1 MIRKIIVYLYSF
13 KLFKRIIP
21 SLIRKLT
28 FFANGNTIF
37 LDDFK
42 INLFLTSSIDREIY
56 LKNQYEKDQLDFV
69 KKEMLNHKYDYF
81 FDIGAYIGYYSL
93 SLCKLV
99 TKTAAFEPNKQNFQ
113 RLSKNVE
120 INNFDI
126 RCHNLG
132 CSDSKNKLKLWY
144 TDKNKRGGSS
154 ILKDTDKELN
164 KYDITKLL
172 FEEIETDRLDNLYSL
187 ENKKIFFK
195 IDVERHEL
203 NVLKGALNILSN
215 NQCYLQIEIFPHL
228 QDEILS
234 FLDNNQ
240 FKLLH
245 RINNDFYL
253 KNFF

>member
-1 MIRKIIVYLYSF
+1 MFRKFLIFLFSI
-13 KLFKRIIP
+13 KLFKRIVP
-21 SLIRKLT
+21 SLIRKLSFST
-28 FFANGNTIF
+28 TGNII
-37 LDDFK
+37 LLADFK

-56 LKNQYEKDQLDFV
+56 LKNEYEKDQLDFV
-69 KKEMLNHKYDYF
+69 KKELISQKYDYF

-99 TKTAAFEPNKQNFQ
+99 AKTVAFEPNQQNFQ

-154 ILKDTDKELN
+154 ILQDTDKEIN
-164 KYDITKLL
+164 KYDKTKLL
-172 FEEIETDRLDNLYSL
+172 FEEIDTDKLDNLYPL
-187 ENKKIFFK
+187 KNKKIFFK

-203 NVLKGALNILSN
+203 NVLKGSSDILSN
-215 NQCYLQIEIFPHL
+215 NHCYLQIEIFPHL
-228 QDEILS
+228 QNEILS
-234 FLDNNQ
+234 FLDDNQ

-253 KNFF
+253 KNF

>member
-1 MIRKIIVYLYSF
+1 MIRKILTYLYSF

-21 SLIRKLT
+21 SLIRKLS
-28 FFANGNTIF
+28 FSADGNTIY

-56 LKNQYEKDQLDFV
+56 LKNEYEKDQLGFV
-69 KKEMLNHKYDYF
+69 KKEMLNQKYDYF
-81 FDIGAYIGYYSL
+81 FDIGSYIGYYSL

-99 TKTAAFEPNKQNFQ
+99 SKTVAFEPNQQNFQ

-154 ILKDTDKELN
+154 ILQDTDKEIN
-164 KYDITKLL
+164 KYDKTKLL
-172 FEEIETDRLDNLYSL
+172 FEEIETDKLDNLYPL
-187 ENKKIFFK
+187 KDKKIFFK

-203 NVLKGALNILSN
+203 NVLKGASSILSN

-234 FLDNNQ
+234 FLNENR

-245 RINNDFYL
+245 KINNDFYL
-253 KNFF
+253 NNF

>member
-1 MIRKIIVYLYSF
+1 MFRKILILLFSL
-13 KLFKRIIP
+13 KPFKRIIP
-21 SLIRKLT
+21 SLIRKLS
-28 FFANGNTIF
+28 FSTIGTIIL
-37 LDDFK
+37 LDNFK
-42 INLFLTSSIDREIY
+42 INLLLTSSIDREIY
-56 LKNQYEKDQLDFV
+56 LKNEYEKDQLNFV
-69 KKEMLNHKYDYF
+69 KKELLNQKYDYF
-81 FDIGAYIGYYSL
+81 FDIGAYIGYYYL

-99 TKTAAFEPNKQNFQ
+99 SNTAAFEPNEQNFQ

-120 INNFDI
+120 INNFNI

-154 ILKDTDKELN
+154 ILQDADKEIN
-164 KYDITKLL
+164 KYDKTKLV
-172 FEEIETDRLDNLYSL
+172 FEEIETDKLDNLYPL
-187 ENKKIFFK
+187 INKKIFFK

-203 NVLKGALNILSN
+203 NVLKGASNILSN

-228 QDEILS
+228 QSEILS

-253 KNFF
+253 KNF

>member
-1 MIRKIIVYLYSF
+1 MFRKILILLFSL
-13 KLFKRIIP
+13 KPFKRIIP
-21 SLIRKLT
+21 SLIRKLS
-28 FFANGNTIF
+28 FSTIGTIIL

-42 INLFLTSSIDREIY
+42 INLLLTSSIDREIY
-56 LKNQYEKDQLDFV
+56 LKNEYEKDQLNFV
-69 KKEMLNHKYDYF
+69 KKELLNQKYDYF

-99 TKTAAFEPNKQNFQ
+99 SNTAAFEPNEQNFH

-120 INNFDI
+120 IKNFNM
-126 RCHNLG
+126 RCHKIG
-132 CSDSKNKLKLWY
+132 CSDTKNKLKLWY

-154 ILKDTDKELN
+154 ILQDADKEIN
-164 KYDITKLL
+164 KYDKTKLV
-172 FEEIETDRLDNLYSL
+172 FEEIETDKLDNLYPL
-187 ENKKIFFK
+187 INKKIFFK

-203 NVLKGALNILSN
+203 NVLKGASNILSN

-228 QDEILS
+228 QSEILS

-253 KNFF
+253 KNF

>member
-1 MIRKIIVYLYSF
+1 MFRKILIFLFSF
-13 KLFKRIIP
+13 KFFKRIVP
-21 SLIRKLT
+21 SLIRKLYFST
-28 FFANGNTIF
+28 AGNTVL

-56 LKNQYEKDQLDFV
+56 LKNEYEKDQLDFV
-69 KKEMLNHKYDYF
+69 KKELINQKYDYF

-99 TKTAAFEPNKQNFQ
+99 AKTAAFEPNQQSFQ

-120 INNFDI
+120 INNFNI
-126 RCHNLG
+126 NCHNLG

-154 ILKDTDKELN
+154 ILQDTDKEIN
-164 KYDITKLL
+164 KYDKTKLL
-172 FEEIETDRLDNLYSL
+172 FEEIDTDKLDNLYPL
-187 ENKKIFFK
+187 KNKKIFFK

-203 NVLKGALNILSN
+203 NVLKGASNILSN

-234 FLDNNQ
+234 FLNVNK

-253 KNFF
+253 KNF

>member
-1 MIRKIIVYLYSF
+1 MIRKILTYLYSF

-21 SLIRKLT
+21 SLIRKLS
-28 FFANGNTIF
+28 FSADGNTIY

-56 LKNQYEKDQLDFV
+56 LKNEYEKDQLGFV
-69 KKEMLNHKYDYF
+69 KKEMLNQKYDYF
-81 FDIGAYIGYYSL
+81 FDIGSYIGYYSL

-99 TKTAAFEPNKQNFQ
+99 SKTVAFEPNQQNFQ

-154 ILKDTDKELN
+154 ILQDTDKEIN
-164 KYDITKLL
+164 KYDKTKLL
-172 FEEIETDRLDNLYSL
+172 FEEIETDKLDNLYSL
-187 ENKKIFFK
+187 KSKKIFFK

-203 NVLKGALNILSN
+203 SVLKGASNILSN

-228 QDEILS
+228 QYEILS
-234 FLDNNQ
+234 FLNENQ

-253 KNFF
+253 KNF

>member
-1 MIRKIIVYLYSF
+1 MFRKILVFLFSI
-13 KLFKRIIP
+13 KLFKRIVP
-21 SLIRKLT
+21 SLIRKLSFSKT
-28 FFANGNTIF
+28 GNIIL

-56 LKNQYEKDQLDFV
+56 LKNGYERDHLDFV
-69 KKEMLNHKYDYF
+69 KKELLKQKYDYF

-99 TKTAAFEPNKQNFQ
+99 SNTAAFEPNHQNFH
-113 RLSKNVE
+113 RLSKNVD
-120 INNFDI
+120 INNFNI
-126 RCHNLG
+126 ICHNLG

-154 ILKDTDKELN
+154 ILQNTDKEIN
-164 KYDITKLL
+164 KYDKTKLL
-172 FEEIETDRLDNLYSL
+172 FEEIDSDKLDNLYSL
-187 ENKKIFFK
+187 KNKKIFFK

-203 NVLKGALNILSN
+203 NVLKGASNILSN

-234 FLDNNQ
+234 FLNINH

-253 KNFF
+253 KNF

>member
-1 MIRKIIVYLYSF
+1 MIRKIIIFLYSL
-13 KLFKRIIP
+13 KVFKRIVP
-21 SLIRKLT
+21 SLIRKLYFST
-28 FFANGNTIF
+28 NGNTIF

-42 INLFLTSSIDREIY
+42 INLFLSSSIDREIY
-56 LKNQYEKDQLDFV
+56 LKNEYEKDQLDFV
-69 KKEMLNHKYDYF
+69 KKEMLIQKYDYF

-99 TKTAAFEPNKQNFQ
+99 PKTVAFEPNHQNFQ

-120 INNFDI
+120 INNFNI
-126 RCHNLG
+126 SCHNLG
-132 CSDSKNKLKLWY
+132 CSDCKNKVKLWY

-154 ILKDTDKELN
+154 IFQDFDKEIN
-164 KYDITKLL
+164 KYDKTKLL
-172 FEEIETDRLDNLYSL
+172 FEQIETDKLDNLYPL
-187 ENKKIFFK
+187 KDKKIFLK

-203 NVLKGALNILSN
+203 KVLKGSSNIILNN
-215 NQCYLQIEIFPHL
+215 KCYLQIEIFPHL

-234 FLDNNQ
+234 FLNTNN

-253 KNFF
+253 KNF

>member
-1 MIRKIIVYLYSF
+1 MIRKVLIF
-13 KLFKRIIP
+13 LFSLKFFRRIIP
-21 SLIRKLT
+21 SLIRKFS
-28 FFANGNTIF
+28 FFSAGKIIL

-56 LKNQYEKDQLDFV
+56 LKNEYEKEQLNFV
-69 KKEMLNHKYDYF
+69 KKELLSQKYEYF

-99 TKTAAFEPNKQNFQ
+99 NNTAAFEPNQQNFQ

-120 INNFDI
+120 INNFNI
-126 RCHNLG
+126 SCHNLG

-154 ILKDTDKELN
+154 ILQDTDKEIN
-164 KYDITKLL
+164 KYDKAKLL
-172 FEEIETDRLDNLYSL
+172 YEEIKTDKLDNLYPL
-187 ENKKIFFK
+187 KNKKIFFK

-203 NVLKGALNILSN
+203 NVLKGASNILAN
-215 NQCYLQIEIFPHL
+215 NQSYLQIEIFPNL

-234 FLDNNQ
+234 FLNVKK

-253 KNFF
+253 KNF

>member
-1 MIRKIIVYLYSF
+1 MIRKILIL
-13 KLFKRIIP
+13 LFSLKPLRRIIP
-21 SLIRKLT
+21 SLIRKLSFT
-28 FFANGNTIF
+28 SDGNTIF
-37 LDDFK
+37 LNDFK

-56 LKNQYEKDQLDFV
+56 LKNEYEKEQLNFV
-69 KKEMLNHKYDYF
+69 KKELLSQKYEYF

-99 TKTAAFEPNKQNFQ
+99 NNTAAFEPNLQNFQ

-120 INNFDI
+120 INNFNI
-126 RCHNLG
+126 SCHNLG

-154 ILKDTDKELN
+154 ILQDTDKEIN
-164 KYDITKLL
+164 KYDKTKLL
-172 FEEIETDRLDNLYSL
+172 FEEIGTDKLDNLYPVK
-187 ENKKIFFK
+187 NKKIFFK

-203 NVLKGALNILSN
+203 NVLKGASDILSN
-215 NQCYLQIEIFPHL
+215 NHCYLQIEIFSHL

-234 FLDNNQ
+234 FLNDNK

-253 KNFF
+253 KNF

>member
-1 MIRKIIVYLYSF
+1 MFRKILIFLFSF
-13 KLFKRIIP
+13 KFFKRIVP
-21 SLIRKLT
+21 SLIRKLYFST
-28 FFANGNTIF
+28 AGNTIL

-56 LKNQYEKDQLDFV
+56 LKNEYEKDQLDFV
-69 KKEMLNHKYDYF
+69 KKELLNQKYDYF

-99 TKTAAFEPNKQNFQ
+99 AKTAAFEPNLQSFR

-120 INNFDI
+120 INNFNI
-126 RCHNLG
+126 NCHNLG

-154 ILKDTDKELN
+154 IFQDSDKEIN
-164 KYDITKLL
+164 KYDKSKLL
-172 FEEIETDRLDNLYSL
+172 FEEIETDKLDNLYPL
-187 ENKKIFFK
+187 KNKKIFFK

-203 NVLKGALNILSN
+203 NVLKGASNILSN
-215 NQCYLQIEIFPHL
+215 NQCYMQIEIFPHL

-234 FLDNNQ
+234 FLNDNQ

-253 KNFF
+253 KNF

>member
-1 MIRKIIVYLYSF
+1 MIRKILTYLYSF

-21 SLIRKLT
+21 SLIRKLS
-28 FFANGNTIF
+28 FSVNGNTIF
-37 LDDFK
+37 LDNFK

-56 LKNQYEKDQLDFV
+56 LKNEYEKDQLDFV
-69 KKEMLNHKYDYF
+69 KKEILNHKYDYF

-99 TKTAAFEPNKQNFQ
+99 HKTVAIEPNQQNFQ
-113 RLSKNVE
+113 RLSKNVK
-120 INNFDI
+120 INNFNI

-154 ILKDTDKELN
+154 IFQDTDKELN
-164 KYDITKLL
+164 KYDKTKLL
-172 FEEIETDRLDNLYSL
+172 FEEIETDKLDNLYFL

-203 NVLKGALNILSN
+203 NVLEGALNILSS
-215 NQCYLQIEIFPHL
+215 NQCCLQIEIFPHL
-228 QDEILS
+228 QDKILS
-234 FLDNNQ
+234 FLKINH
-240 FKLLH
+240 FKLFH
-245 RINNDFYL
+245 RINNDFYF
-253 KNFF
+253 KNF

>member
-1 MIRKIIVYLYSF
+1 MIREILIYLYSF
-13 KLFKRIIP
+13 KFFKRIIP
-21 SLIRKLT
+21 SLIRRLSLSS
-28 FFANGNTIF
+28 NGNTIF

-56 LKNQYEKDQLDFV
+56 LKNKYEKDQLDFV
-69 KKEMLNHKYDYF
+69 KKEMLNQKYDYF
-81 FDIGAYIGYYSL
+81 FDIGSYIGYYSL
-93 SLCKLV
+93 SLCKFV
-99 TKTAAFEPNKQNFQ
+99 TKTVAFEPNHQNFQ

-120 INNFDI
+120 INNFNI
-126 RCHNLG
+126 RCLRLG

-154 ILKDTDKELN
+154 ILQESDKELN
-164 KYDITKLL
+164 KYDKSKLL
-172 FEEIETDRLDNLYSL
+172 FEEIETDKLDNLYSL
-187 ENKKIFFK
+187 EKKKIFFK

-203 NVLKGALNILSN
+203 KVLKGALNILSN
-215 NQCYLQIEIFPHL
+215 NQCYLQIEIFPYL

-234 FLDNNQ
+234 FLNDNH

>member
-1 MIRKIIVYLYSF
+1 MFRKILIILYSF
-13 KLFKRIIP
+13 KPFKRIIP
-21 SLIRKLT
+21 SLIRKLAFST
-28 FFANGNTIF
+28 NGNIIK

-56 LKNQYEKDQLDFV
+56 LKNEYEKDQLDFV
-69 KKEMLNHKYDYF
+69 KKELLKQKYDYF

-99 TKTAAFEPNKQNFQ
+99 SKTAAFEPNQQNFQ

-120 INNFDI
+120 INNFNI
-126 RCHNLG
+126 NCHNLG

-154 ILKDTDKELN
+154 ILQNTDKEIN
-164 KYDITKLL
+164 KYDKNKLL
-172 FEEIETDRLDNLYSL
+172 FEEIDTDKLDSLYPL
-187 ENKKIFFK
+187 KNKKIFFK

-203 NVLKGALNILSN
+203 NVLKGASNILSN
-215 NQCYLQIEIFPHL
+215 NQCYLQLEIFPHL
-228 QDEILS
+228 QNEILS
-234 FLDNNQ
+234 YLSMNR

-253 KNFF
+253 KNF